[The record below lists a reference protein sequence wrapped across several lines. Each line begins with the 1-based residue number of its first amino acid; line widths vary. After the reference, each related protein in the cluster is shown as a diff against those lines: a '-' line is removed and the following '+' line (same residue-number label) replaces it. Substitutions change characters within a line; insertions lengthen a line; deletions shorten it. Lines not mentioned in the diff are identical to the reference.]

1 MNATARAAGC
11 STSTSGAPIGSRVK
25 STSAWRVSPTRSASR
40 SRGPDRGVTLRAA
53 ARKGKR
59 APESNGED
67 EDESARAESGARE
80 NAGAPRPRPSS
91 GARKEERKHH
101 LNKSKSE
108 GSSPVRPN
116 ALESKRQQTPPGP
129 PKQAMKMDAN
139 GVSREKSSQNASL
152 EDLAR
157 DPNSSIDPDLDIIP
171 VGPPAEDEGFK
182 LRKKRLELVIEEKE
196 WSLEDAHEGE
206 DKMARIVE
214 YVNAVEAYKELCSTQ
229 VPNTVSDLLSQY
241 VQVYAIQPGAPGY
254 EQAFEFLC
262 MGDDEDDEAP
272 PPGAAEGNLA
282 ADAEGAKARGF
293 ARPQPKRDS
302 IDISQVDDIIRA
314 LVGEDDSDSEDE
326 DDEDEADLEAEA
338 WRLLRS
344 AAKDGPGP
352 LHAAQDVEG
361 RWRWLEDDLGRAL
374 ERKPEGDFSVKLMS
388 VEEMV
393 TNGLNVNSLH
403 EEVDPAELVDFAG
416 CKSWE
421 DAIRVGREVEAA
433 LEHMKADGWEV
444 DTRSWCND
452 ADALMVVKELA
463 PLRTMSY
470 VDGRVRAKKAEKG
483 DGAGAK
489 KESAP
494 PAEARGGGVMRGDN
508 NVVNNLSSEEKAPD
522 DERRDL
528 AA

>member
-25 STSAWRVSPTRSASR
+25 STSAWRVSPTRSGSR
-40 SRGPDRGVTLRAA
+40 SRGPARGVTLRAA

-116 ALESKRQQTPPGP
+116 TLESKRQQTPPGP

-196 WSLEDAHEGE
+196 WSLEDAREGE

-262 MGDDEDDEAP
+262 MGDDEDDEAGP
-272 PPGAAEGNLA
+272 APGAAEGEVA

-293 ARPQPKRDS
+293 ARPTPKRDAT

-314 LVGEDDSDSEDE
+314 LVGEDDSEDE

-444 DTRSWCND
+444 DTRSWCNEGEH
-452 ADALMVVKELA
+452 LMVVKELT
-463 PLRTMSY
+463 PLRTMSF
-470 VDGRVRAKKAEKG
+470 VEGVKGKSDAKTKKKAG
-483 DGAGAK
+483 K
-489 KESAP
+489 KTE
-494 PAEARGGGVMRGDN
+494 G
-508 NVVNNLSSEEKAPD
+508 KA
-522 DERRDL
+522 
-528 AA
+528 